1 MTLIR
6 LDILLQQRGAVPSR
20 EVAQALILAGSV
32 WSGNQR
38 LEKPGQKVR
47 DDLDLEIRE
56 RLPRFVS
63 RAGEKLEAALNTF
76 AISVA
81 GRSCLDVGASTG
93 GFTDCLLQRG
103 AARVIALD
111 VGYGQLDYKLR
122 KDPRVVPIERFNAR
136 YLTAADL
143 EASDL
148 QAGSI
153 DFVCM
158 DTSFISLTRLVEPVC
173 CSVPKLR
180 DLVVLFKPQFE
191 VGRAF
196 VKKGGLVTD
205 ERAIQA
211 KVAEFDAF
219 MLNLGL
225 KLKNGPQKSP
235 VPGKKSG
242 NVELLIHYERQ

>member
-1 MTLIR
+1 MALIR
-6 LDILLQQRGAVPSR
+6 LDILLQQQCALPSR
-20 EVAQALILAGSV
+20 EQAQALILSGSV

-38 LEKPGQKVR
+38 LEKPGQKVQQ
-47 DDLDLEIRE
+47 DLPLEIRD

-63 RAGEKLEAALNTF
+63 RAGEKLDAALNLF
-76 AISVA
+76 EIPVN
-81 GRSCLDVGASTG
+81 GRACLDVGASTG

-103 AARVIALD
+103 ASRVVALD

-122 KDPRVVPIERFNAR
+122 KDPRVVVIERFNAR
-136 YLTAADL
+136 YLTAKTL
-143 EASDL
+143 EENDPS
-148 QAGSI
+148 AGDI

-173 CSVPKLR
+173 RSVPRLK

-191 VGRAF
+191 VGREF
-196 VKKGGLVTD
+196 VRKGGLVTD
-205 ERAIQA
+205 ESAIKA

-235 VPGKKSG
+235 VPGKKAGMWS
-242 NVELLIHYERQ
+242 Y

>member
-1 MTLIR
+1 MALIR
-6 LDILLQQRGAVPSR
+6 LDILLQQRCALPSR
-20 EVAQALILAGSV
+20 EQAQALILSGSV
-32 WSGNQR
+32 WSGSQR

-47 DDLDLEIRE
+47 EDLEVEIRD

-63 RAGEKLEAALNTF
+63 RAGEKLEAALDGF
-76 AISVA
+76 GIAVSERA
-81 GRSCLDVGASTG
+81 CLDVGASTG

-103 AARVIALD
+103 AKRVVALD

-122 KDPRVVPIERFNAR
+122 KDPRVVVIERFNAR
-136 YLTAADL
+136 YLTPTALL
-143 EASDL
+143 EKDPE
-148 QAGSI
+148 AGEI

-173 CSVPKLR
+173 HAVPGLK

-191 VGRAF
+191 VGREF
-196 VKKGGLVTD
+196 VKKGGLVKD
-205 ERAIQA
+205 ESAIEA
-211 KVAEFDAF
+211 KVAELNAF

-242 NVELLIHYERQ
+242 NVELLIHYER